1 MAKCLWT
8 TLKNNENDGKYRCA
22 GRIQAQGTREFIDNL
37 HTILQIKDKKNDALS
52 AKKRNGFLD
61 KVVYYSYDVK
71 WRVVLEFGTEFGQ
84 TFLKIE
90 INEHCT
96 LHMYFL

>member
-1 MAKCLWT
+1 MMHKVPGREMAP
-8 TLKNNENDGKYRCA
+8 TL
-22 GRIQAQGTREFIDNL
+22 L
-37 HTILQIKDKKNDALS
+37 
-52 AKKRNGFLD
+52 FLD
-61 KVVYYSYDVK
+61 KVAYYSYDVK

-90 INEHCT
+90 INEHT

>member
-22 GRIQAQGTREFIDNL
+22 GRIQAQSTREFIDNL
-37 HTILQIKDKKNDALS
+37 HTIL
-52 AKKRNGFLD
+52 FLD
-61 KVVYYSYDVK
+61 KVAYYSYDVK
-71 WRVVLEFGTEFGQ
+71 WRVVLEFGTEFEQ

>member
-37 HTILQIKDKKNDALS
+37 HTILQIHTSKINVLCSSLNSEEMLQNFLYLYKKKTQVVFFVFHFEQLS
-52 AKKRNGFLD
+52 FFPYECPGLCRHRPGH
-61 KVVYYSYDVK
+61 S
-71 WRVVLEFGTEFGQ
+71 
-84 TFLKIE
+84 
-90 INEHCT
+90 
-96 LHMYFL
+96 

>member
-1 MAKCLWT
+1 MHKVPGREMAP
-8 TLKNNENDGKYRCA
+8 TL
-22 GRIQAQGTREFIDNL
+22 L
-37 HTILQIKDKKNDALS
+37 
-52 AKKRNGFLD
+52 FLD
-61 KVVYYSYDVK
+61 KVLYYSYDVK
-71 WRVVLEFGTEFGQ
+71 WRVVLGFDTESGPGQ

>member
-22 GRIQAQGTREFIDNL
+22 GRI
-37 HTILQIKDKKNDALS
+37 H
-52 AKKRNGFLD
+52 
-61 KVVYYSYDVK
+61 VK

-90 INEHCT
+90 INEHT

>member
-1 MAKCLWT
+1 MMHKVPGREMAP
-8 TLKNNENDGKYRCA
+8 TL
-22 GRIQAQGTREFIDNL
+22 L
-37 HTILQIKDKKNDALS
+37 
-52 AKKRNGFLD
+52 FLD
-61 KVVYYSYDVK
+61 KVAYYSYDVK